1 ETQLAD
7 LFQRGETA
15 LEPDVVEGD
24 EETAQAFARLQ
35 HIALAEARID
45 QHQAMMLG
53 LDQQAVANQLGRRAL
68 AEAIEHRAPEWAH
81 ATAIEV
87 MNTHRRLLA
96 VLAFEFRGSLR
107 IRSSVRSAP
116 GSAMVS
122 QSETAGL
129 ELSSLV
135 LLHRASAW
143 FGVPM
148 SLRGKRHARPVT
160 PSIVVHPDAAA
171 RAGRAGAGDRA
182 GEGVA
187 RAGRHRPGQRR
198 LRDPRPATGRAG
210 RGATGGAATGH
221 PWRAGR
227 LHARDHP

>member
-1 ETQLAD
+1 ARGIHLALQQVHLGAGKIAEATGMIEIQMGEHDVPHVFGGETQLAD

-53 LDQQAVANQLGRRAL
+53 LDQQAVANQLGRRAF
-68 AEAIEHRAPEWAH
+68 AEAIEQRAPEWAH
-81 ATAIEV
+81 ATAIEM

-96 VLAFEFRGSLR
+96 VLAFEFRGSMR

-116 GSAMVS
+116 DRAGSTMVS

-148 SLRGKRHARPVT
+148 SLRGKRHARPVA

-171 RAGRAGAGDRA
+171 RAGRADAG
-182 GEGVA
+182 
-187 RAGRHRPGQRR
+187 
-198 LRDPRPATGRAG
+198 G
-210 RGATGGAATGH
+210 RGGY
-221 PWRAGR
+221 
-227 LHARDHP
+227 